1 MWNSLEWKSLYKVDI
16 SVGGFQQGIPLHEK
30 FQRLTKI
37 VGFHYTVCKER
48 SSLEFVFNS
57 QLQKFVNIINKS

>member
-1 MWNSLEWKSLYKVDI
+1 MWNSLDWKSLYKVDI

-37 VGFHYTVCKER
+37 VGIHYTVWEVQ

-57 QLQKFVNIINKS
+57 QLQKFVNRINKR